1 MSDKDEWTI
10 GRLLEWTTD
19 YLKQNGSD
27 SARLDAEV
35 LLANARGCSRIEL
48 YTAFKDLAPEN
59 LRTQFRELIR
69 RRSEGTP
76 VAYLVGHREF
86 YSLEFKVT
94 PDVLIPRPE
103 SELLVVA
110 LLDFIKER
118 DNGAPVNIV
127 DVGTGSGILAACVAV
142 HAPQT
147 RVTAVDISPAALAIA
162 AENFAHHNV
171 ADRVNA
177 VEGDLLSG
185 FPAEPMFDFI
195 VSNPPYVSEA
205 EHAGLAPDVK
215 DHEPLLA
222 LVSGPSGT
230 EIIERLIAEAAE
242 RLQPGG
248 RLLIELSPMIHSQ
261 VLALFAADGRYRDVD
276 SIKDL
281 ARHPRV
287 VTAVKS

>member
-118 DNGAPVNIV
+118 DNGASANIV

-142 HAPQT
+142 HAPQA
-147 RVTAVDISPAALAIA
+147 RITAVDISPAALAIA

-171 ADRVNA
+171 ADRVTA
-177 VEGDLLSG
+177 VEGDLLRG

-230 EIIERLIAEAAE
+230 EIIERLIDEAAE

-261 VLALFAADGRYRDVD
+261 VLALFATDGRYRDVD

>member
-127 DVGTGSGILAACVAV
+127 DVGTGSGILAASVAV